1 MLMQTLKIRAGHEQI
16 GKGTSKERA
25 TYGAAVQGHV
35 DLRECCIGFAVGH
48 AIPAHRRG
56 GGR

>member
-1 MLMQTLKIRAGHEQI
+1 MQTLKIRAGHEQI

-25 TYGAAVQGHV
+25 TYGPAVQGHV
-35 DLRECCIGFAVGH
+35 DLRECRIGFAVGR